1 MKRRWGT
8 SSRSSKAL
16 REQMVPKIRA
26 VKEKESSLRE
36 GEQSPLSFSLILL
49 ENEGKRVLYRN
60 FSF

>member
-1 MKRRWGT
+1 MNRRWGT

-16 REQMVPKIRA
+16 RKQMVPKIRT

-36 GEQSPLSFSLILL
+36 GEQSPLSLSLILL

>member
-16 REQMVPKIRA
+16 RKQMVPKIRT

-36 GEQSPLSFSLILL
+36 GEQSPLSLSLILL

>member
-1 MKRRWGT
+1 MNRRWGS

-16 REQMVPKIRA
+16 RKQMVPKIRT

-36 GEQSPLSFSLILL
+36 GEQSPLSLSLILL